1 MKSFN
6 MKKNYF
12 FLLLLTVIS
21 VQLSAQEEFRTDESI
36 SKQLKNNKQPGM
48 KYAPATQPAASP
60 SKGFTGSSLAKA
72 IREGKYGQ
80 VQQGS
85 ASAPVKKVSNAGA
98 SNAAS
103 LPSNKSA
110 AEVEKELK
118 ASKAKIPA
126 PPPMQEEKSEAPAK
140 GKTAPVKKAGQ

>member
-12 FLLLLTVIS
+12 FLLLLTIIG
-21 VQLSAQEEFRTDESI
+21 AQVNAQEFRTDESI
-36 SKQLKNNKQPGM
+36 SKQLKNNTQPGM

-80 VQQGS
+80 VQQGA

-110 AEVEKELK
+110 AEVEKEMK
-118 ASKAKIPA
+118 ASQVKIPA

-140 GKTAPVKKAGQ
+140 GKTAPVKKAQQ